1 MFINLGRGLVAD
13 KDALIETLKDE
24 RLKGAALD
32 VFIEEPLPESS
43 ELWGLDNVL
52 LSSHNMDQTATF
64 MHEAA
69 EFFVFE
75 NLPMFVCGKTLLNN
89 VDPREGY

>member
-1 MFINLGRGLVAD
+1 MKL
-13 KDALIETLKDE
+13 LKDG

-32 VFIEEPLPESS
+32 VFIEEPLTESS

-52 LSSHNMDQTATF
+52 LSLHNMDQTATF

-75 NLPMFVCGKTLLNN
+75 NLPSFV
-89 VDPREGY
+89 